1 MDCEP
6 LGSLDWNGAMPVEA
20 SCAAVGC
27 PMTSAEAKPRAA
39 AAGGTQRGS
48 IGAARQACGARE
60 AGRRCM
66 ATAPSRIA
74 SRGAP
79 PSASS
84 MNVRAAKHCR
94 HSLNACTWALLLAAS
109 KDVVVGM
116 GRHGASAFRRG
127 KLVKIFSR
135 PMKKMAVHCG
145 AGDRFRC
152 RTGWLAVSPGNPVQ
166 APDARHDTCLV
177 DHASPISAGI
187 GHG

>member
-6 LGSLDWNGAMPVEA
+6 LGSLDWNGAMPVEV
-20 SCAAVGC
+20 SWAAVGS
-27 PMTSAEAKPRAA
+27 PAISTGAKLRGA
-39 AAGGTQRGS
+39 AAGGIQLRLD
-48 IGAARQACGARE
+48 GAAP
-60 AGRRCM
+60 RRS
-66 ATAPSRIA
+66 PL
-74 SRGAP
+74 
-79 PSASS
+79 SASS

-94 HSLNACTWALLLAAS
+94 HSLNSCTWALLLAAS

-116 GRHGASAFRRG
+116 GRHGASAFRGG

-145 AGDRFRC
+145 AGDRFCC
-152 RTGWLAVSPGNPVQ
+152 RTRWLAVSPGNPIQ
-166 APDARHDTCLV
+166 APDARHDTCLI